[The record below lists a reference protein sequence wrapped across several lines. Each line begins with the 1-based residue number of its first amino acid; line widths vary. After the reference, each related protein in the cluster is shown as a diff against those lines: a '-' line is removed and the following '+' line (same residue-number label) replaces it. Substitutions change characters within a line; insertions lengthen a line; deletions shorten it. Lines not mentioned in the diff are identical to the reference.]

1 MDNSE
6 QEVFRGNAA
15 RQILENPLVV
25 AALDD
30 IEAAT
35 ILKWENANSKDERE
49 DYWRLYK
56 IAKLFRAMFSNHIE
70 TGQLALEGIRQKTW
84 LENAKER
91 VFGA

>member
-1 MDNSE
+1 MI
-6 QEVFRGNAA
+6 RGNDA
-15 RQILENPLVV
+15 RQIIENKLVV

-56 IAKLFRAMFSNHIE
+56 VVKLFRGIFNTHIE
-70 TGQLALEGIRQKTW
+70 TGQLALEGIRQKSW
-84 LENAKER
+84 LESVKDR
-91 VFGA
+91 FTP